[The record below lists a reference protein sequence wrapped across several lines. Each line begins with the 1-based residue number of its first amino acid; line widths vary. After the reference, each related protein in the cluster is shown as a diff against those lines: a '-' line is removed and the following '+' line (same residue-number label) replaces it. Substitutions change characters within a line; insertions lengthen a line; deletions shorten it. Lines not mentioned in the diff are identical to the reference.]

1 MAWVNSCFTA
11 LFLSLF
17 AAFSVCNAR
26 CPPPEDM
33 TPCSCNASCSDCP
46 AQMICS
52 DIQLAQDLA
61 NVFEKTKNYPF
72 TDLFVENSTFM
83 YLPSI
88 GIEEKGF
95 RKLHLRNNHMG
106 RVFENAPSSTFLNEI
121 HIKNTLFQRGIQ
133 WNVFQNLTD
142 LRRLVIVDT
151 EVRRLNKRFG
161 DEMPNSLRSIW
172 LENTKIILIDNGA
185 LEKLVNLETLYIKKS
200 YIRVLDRSIL
210 PRPSNIK
217 SFMML

>member
-1 MAWVNSCFTA
+1 MAWVNSCITA

-17 AAFSVCNAR
+17 VASSVCNAS

-33 TPCSCNASCSDCP
+33 TPCSCNTSCPDCP
-46 AQMICS
+46 AQMTCS
-52 DIQLAQDLA
+52 DIHIAQDLA
-61 NVFEKTKNYPF
+61 DVFEKTKNYPF
-72 TDLFVENSTFM
+72 TDLVVENSTVM

-106 RVFENAPSSTFLNEI
+106 RVFENAPSSKFLNEI

-133 WNVFQNLTD
+133 WNVFSNLTN

-151 EVRRLNKRFG
+151 EVRRLNKKFG
-161 DEMPNSLRSIW
+161 DEMPNTLRSIW

-200 YIRVLDRSIL
+200 NIRVLDRSIL

-217 SFMML
+217 TFMIL